1 MNSEIFDKVRE
12 FRTKLRLPVSD
23 MPQLLEP
30 VHISFYARFLMEELS
45 ELLKAHEQ
53 NDLVGAA
60 DAVADLAYV
69 TMGCAHHMG
78 IPLPTILD
86 VVHMANMQ
94 KVPGET
100 NRGSKQDA
108 HKPAGWVGPEESI
121 KKILQNNV
129 YLAKNQVQLPL
140 FT

>member
-1 MNSEIFDKVRE
+1 MNDEIFSKVLQ
-12 FRTKLRLPVSD
+12 FRTKLKLPVSSV
-23 MPQLLEP
+23 PQLLEP

-78 IPLPTILD
+78 IPLPDILN
-86 VVHMANMQ
+86 VVHNANMQ
-94 KVPGET
+94 KIPGET

-108 HKPAGWVGPEESI
+108 HKPAGWVGPEAAI
-121 KKILQNNV
+121 RKILQTDV
-129 YLAKNQVQLPL
+129 YLTENQVQLPL